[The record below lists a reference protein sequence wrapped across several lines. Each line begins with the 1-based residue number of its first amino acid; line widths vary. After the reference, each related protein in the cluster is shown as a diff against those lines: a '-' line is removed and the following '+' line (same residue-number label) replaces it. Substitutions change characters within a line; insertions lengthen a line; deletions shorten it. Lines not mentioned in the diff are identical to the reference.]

1 MLAITNEFT
10 AGLGAPAPT
19 ASVGDAY
26 SSIDSAEFMEIIFT
40 QLGAQDPLSPND
52 TQALLE
58 QLSLIRNIES
68 DLALQE
74 NLETLVRQ
82 NEVTSASSL
91 IGKIVTGIDTS
102 GARAAGFVDSVS
114 VTRDGVV
121 LNLNGGSRV
130 EFDQVDEVIDPA
142 LLGDDE
148 LTDGDPIDDVDGDG
162 DGGGDGDGSGEDPD
176 NPVNPEPPTQPPS
189 SGEPGGNSNPLDDL
203 DDDNGGTSG

>member
-1 MLAITNEFT
+1 MSAITNEFT

-40 QLGAQDPLSPND
+40 QLGAQDPLQPND

-58 QLSLIRNIES
+58 QLALIRNIES

-91 IGKIVTGIDTS
+91 IGKIVTGIDTT
-102 GARAAGFVDSVS
+102 GTRTAGFVDSVS
-114 VTRDGVV
+114 VTRDGVI

-130 EFDQVDEVIDPA
+130 AFDQVDEVIDPT
-142 LLGDDE
+142 LLGDDASVDDE
-148 LTDGDPIDDVDGDG
+148 PTDGVDGDG
-162 DGGGDGDGSGEDPD
+162 GDDGGTDDDPD
-176 NPVNPEPPTQPPS
+176 NPDAPEPPTQPPS
-189 SGEPGGNSNPLDDL
+189 ADGPGSSNNPLDDI
-203 DDDNGGTSG
+203 DDNNGGTSG